1 MKLKKYSS
9 GSLIKSKNP
18 NSKNN
23 SSKNSNN
30 IILNKLKYAKSI
42 KFPYQKSSKICL
54 YKNKNISKNLNS
66 KEHKKTFSINFNNNS
81 QKSLITK
88 SNSEIRFKTDF
99 GINTSS
105 TNFSSNVFS
114 IQKNS
119 RIITTNTNNF
129 LSNKKKQNVMSKNFS
144 SRNFNRKVKSF
155 ELLKM
160 SNEDLIPNGK
170 KIKGKKIVY
179 SINTNKKLK
188 NHNLIKNKSN
198 ANLMSKLK
206 DNLYVKANENINH
219 IFDKNK
225 NSNSNNKCELLS
237 TKNKKRNNLSLL
249 FDKYI
254 CNSTNCKIFQNEKE
268 NLNSNMNSNNNSNNN
283 NTNINKY
290 NKSMLYV
297 NNITTNKINNNIY
310 NKITNFESHIKQAR
324 AKNSF
329 KNKNNLPFH
338 PNSKMIKLINQTELN
353 QCHIKKNSTNSSE
366 TNIPFD
372 KKKISKIK
380 SKNSP
385 KFFKPINLRK
395 KNSQKIIN
403 NKPLYEFNCFSDK
416 SHSKNKSKIDIK
428 YDRFTD
434 INFNK
439 NNIDEK
445 EVYEGVEMGHFKI
458 VRLIQD
464 NKIKIRENDY

>member
-1 MKLKKYSS
+1 MKLKKFSS
-9 GSLIKSKNP
+9 GSLTKNKNP

-23 SSKNSNN
+23 SNKNSNN
-30 IILNKLKYAKSI
+30 ILLNKLKYSKNI

-119 RIITTNTNNF
+119 RIITTNANNF
-129 LSNKKKQNVMSKNFS
+129 LSNKKKQNEMSKNFS

-155 ELLKM
+155 ELLKI
-160 SNEDLIPNGK
+160 SNEDIIPNGK
-170 KIKGKKIVY
+170 KIKGKKIIY
-179 SINTNKKLK
+179 SINTNEKLK
-188 NHNLIKNKSN
+188 AHNLIKNKSN
-198 ANLMSKLK
+198 ANLISKLK
-206 DNLYVKANENINH
+206 DNLYVQANENINH

-225 NSNSNNKCELLS
+225 NNMKCEILS

-254 CNSTNCKIFQNEKE
+254 YNSTNCKIFQNEKE

-283 NTNINKY
+283 NTNLNKY
-290 NKSMLYV
+290 NKSVIHV

-310 NKITNFESHIKQAR
+310 NKIINFESQIKLPR
-324 AKNSF
+324 AKNYF

-338 PNSKMIKLINQTELN
+338 PNSKMIKLINQTESN

-366 TNIPFD
+366 INIPFD

-380 SKNSP
+380 SKNSS

-403 NKPLYEFNCFSDK
+403 NKPLYELNFLSDK

-439 NNIDEK
+439 NINDE
-445 EVYEGVEMGHFKI
+445 EVFEGVEMGHFKI
-458 VRLIQD
+458 VRLIQED
-464 NKIKIRENDY
+464 KKKIKKYDF

>member
-1 MKLKKYSS
+1 MKLKKFSS
-9 GSLIKSKNP
+9 GSLTKNK
-18 NSKNN
+18 NSISKNN
-23 SSKNSNN
+23 SNKNSNN
-30 IILNKLKYAKSI
+30 ILLSKLKSTKSI

-54 YKNKNISKNLNS
+54 YKNKDISKNLNS

-81 QKSLITK
+81 QKSFITK

-105 TNFSSNVFS
+105 TNFSSNIFS

-119 RIITTNTNNF
+119 RIITTNTNTNNF

-155 ELLKM
+155 ELLKI
-160 SNEDLIPNGK
+160 SNEDIIPNGK

-206 DNLYVKANENINH
+206 DNLYVKVNENINH
-219 IFDKNK
+219 IFDKSK
-225 NSNSNNKCELLS
+225 NNIKCEILS

-254 CNSTNCKIFQNEKE
+254 YNSTNCKIFQNEKE

-283 NTNINKY
+283 NTNLNKY
-290 NKSMLYV
+290 NKSMIYV
-297 NNITTNKINNNIY
+297 NNITTNKINKNIY
-310 NKITNFESHIKQAR
+310 NKITNLEPQIKLPR

-329 KNKNNLPFH
+329 KNKINLPFH

-366 TNIPFD
+366 NNIPFD

-403 NKPLYEFNCFSDK
+403 NKPLYELNCFSDK

-439 NNIDEK
+439 NINEE

-464 NKIKIRENDY
+464 NKIKIKKNDF

>member
-9 GSLIKSKNP
+9 GSLIKVKSQ

-23 SSKNSNN
+23 SNKNSNN
-30 IILNKLKYAKSI
+30 ILLSKLKCTKNI

-129 LSNKKKQNVMSKNFS
+129 LSNKKNQNAISKNFS

-155 ELLKM
+155 ELLKI
-160 SNEDLIPNGK
+160 SNEDIIPNGK
-170 KIKGKKIVY
+170 KIKSKKINY

-188 NHNLIKNKSN
+188 THNLIKNKSN

-206 DNLYVKANENINH
+206 DNLYVKTNENINH
-219 IFDKNK
+219 IFDKSK
-225 NSNSNNKCELLS
+225 NNMKCELLS

-254 CNSTNCKIFQNEKE
+254 YNSTNCKIFQNEKE
-268 NLNSNMNSNNNSNNN
+268 NLNSNMNSNNNSNYK
-283 NTNINKY
+283 NTNLNKY
-290 NKSMLYV
+290 NKSMIYV
-297 NNITTNKINNNIY
+297 NNITTNKSNNIY
-310 NKITNFESHIKQAR
+310 NKITNFDSQIKLPR
-324 AKNSF
+324 TKNSF
-329 KNKNNLPFH
+329 KNKKNLPFH
-338 PNSKMIKLINQTELN
+338 PNSKMIRLINQTESN
-353 QCHIKKNSTNSSE
+353 QCLIKKNSTNSSE

-372 KKKISKIK
+372 KKKISRIK
-380 SKNSP
+380 SKHSP

-403 NKPLYEFNCFSDK
+403 NKPLYELNCFSDK

-434 INFNK
+434 INFNM
-439 NNIDEK
+439 NIDEE

-458 VRLIQD
+458 VKLIQD
-464 NKIKIRENDY
+464 NKIKIKKNDC

>member
-1 MKLKKYSS
+1 MKLKKFSS
-9 GSLIKSKNP
+9 GSLIKIKNP

-23 SSKNSNN
+23 STKNSNN
-30 IILNKLKYAKSI
+30 ILLSKLKSTKSI

-119 RIITTNTNNF
+119 RIITTNTNTNNF

-155 ELLKM
+155 ELLKI
-160 SNEDLIPNGK
+160 SNEDIIPNGK

-179 SINTNKKLK
+179 SINTNNKLK
-188 NHNLIKNKSN
+188 KHNLIKNKSN

-206 DNLYVKANENINH
+206 DNLYVKANENIHH
-219 IFDKNK
+219 IFDKSK
-225 NSNSNNKCELLS
+225 NNMKCELLS
-237 TKNKKRNNLSLL
+237 TKSKKRNNLSLL

-254 CNSTNCKIFQNEKE
+254 YNSTNCKIFQNEKE
-268 NLNSNMNSNNNSNNN
+268 NLNSNMNSNNNSNN
-283 NTNINKY
+283 TNLNKY
-290 NKSMLYV
+290 NKSMMYV

-310 NKITNFESHIKQAR
+310 NKITNFESQIKLPR

-338 PNSKMIKLINQTELN
+338 PNSKMIRIINQTESN
-353 QCHIKKNSTNSSE
+353 H
-366 TNIPFD
+366 
-372 KKKISKIK
+372 
-380 SKNSP
+380 
-385 KFFKPINLRK
+385 
-395 KNSQKIIN
+395 
-403 NKPLYEFNCFSDK
+403 
-416 SHSKNKSKIDIK
+416 
-428 YDRFTD
+428 
-434 INFNK
+434 
-439 NNIDEK
+439 
-445 EVYEGVEMGHFKI
+445 
-458 VRLIQD
+458 
-464 NKIKIRENDY
+464 